1 MAIDK
6 NCLNSKENLKK
17 INSGNN
23 STNINIVRINNY
35 NLNKFK
41 KKAENIKP
49 KNKNKNKNK
58 DKIISISPSKY
69 KKKLAFE
76 NQHVVSNYNVTSN
89 MFLSI
94 KEKSKE
100 KKAKDIKNNNLYKN
114 LNDEEMN
121 KLEYEIAIV
130 IDKRS
135 YLQYYWSLLKKKQ
148 LILFTFYPAQ
158 DYNLISVKICLL
170 LIAFSLYFTMNAF
183 FFSDDT
189 MHKIHEEQGAFN
201 ILTQIPQILFST
213 VVSAVINMILK
224 KLSLSE
230 KNILALKEIQD
241 KNKLKMYS
249 QKVKRCLAI
258 KFFLFFI
265 LDFIFLIFFWY
276 YISCFC
282 AVYRNT
288 QKILIK
294 DTLMSFGLSM
304 LYPFGLNL
312 MPGMLRIPALRAQ
325 KIDKKCMYK
334 VSSLV
339 ALI

>member
-1 MAIDK
+1 M
-6 NCLNSKENLKK
+6 KK
-17 INSGNN
+17 I
-23 STNINIVRINNY
+23 
-35 NLNKFK
+35 K
-41 KKAENIKP
+41 KIKKGKTESIKP
-49 KNKNKNKNK
+49 KKIGQNKEK
-58 DKIISISPSKY
+58 SQTISPSKSR
-69 KKKLAFE
+69 KKIALE
-76 NQHVVSNYNVTSN
+76 NKEITSIYSATSN
-89 MFLSI
+89 ALLSL
-94 KEKSKE
+94 
-100 KKAKDIKNNNLYKN
+100 KAKGKEMNIKDINNNNLYKN
-114 LNDEEMN
+114 LNDEEIN
-121 KLEYEIAIV
+121 ALEYEIAIV
-130 IDKRS
+130 IDKRT
-135 YLQYYWSLLKKKQ
+135 YFQYYWSLLKKKQ
-148 LILFTFYPAQ
+148 LILFTFYPTQ
-158 DYNLISVKICLL
+158 DYNLVSIKICLL
-170 LIAFSLYFTMNAF
+170 LISFSLYFTINAF

-189 MHKIHEEQGAFN
+189 MHKIHEEHGAFN
-201 ILTQIPQILFST
+201 LLTQIPQILFST
-213 VVSAVINMILK
+213 FVSAVINMILK

-312 MPGMLRIPALRAQ
+312 MPGMLRIPALRA
-325 KIDKKCMYK
+325 KNKDKKCLYK
-334 VSSLV
+334 VGGLV